1 MKKSILA
8 ALALSCASLLP
19 TTASFANEG
28 DVQACDGKTDGDDC
42 TRSDGGAG
50 TCQPDESDPAVLTC
64 EDTGAD
70 DEACTGKADGDACT
84 RSDGSAGTCEPDDSD
99 PAHLH
104 CEDGS
109 SSSSGSGSCSITAPG
124 AASAP
129 VSYAAALAIGL
140 AALLGRARRPATA
153 PARRRR

>member
-8 ALALSCASLLP
+8 ALALSCASLLV

-28 DVQACDGKTDGDDC
+28 DVQACD
-42 TRSDGGAG
+42 
-50 TCQPDESDPAVLTC
+50 
-64 EDTGAD
+64 
-70 DEACTGKADGDACT
+70 GKADGDACT

-104 CEDGS
+104 CEDESS
-109 SSSSGSGSCSITAPG
+109 SSSSGSGSCSITSPG

-129 VSYAAALAIGL
+129 VSYAAALALGL
-140 AALLGRARRPATA
+140 AAVLGRARRPAAA